1 VVTACGPLRKI
12 KGETLPS
19 RSNRAILPLW
29 HPAVKVKD
37 VRIDLERSHLR
48 PKTRKGRAP
57 VPLIRQLADR
67 LEIHRLRRGLPR
79 GSPNVGPI
87 FANALGKP
95 LALSSVVNR
104 VILPALESL

>member
-1 VVTACGPLRKI
+1 
-12 KGETLPS
+12 
-19 RSNRAILPLW
+19 
-29 HPAVKVKD
+29 
-37 VRIDLERSHLR
+37 
-48 PKTRKGRAP
+48 
-57 VPLIRQLADR
+57 